1 MAAEL
6 GRLERGHP
14 DSEFLPF
21 LNSGN
26 YSLLFKFWNVAPK
39 VRVCVCVCVCARA
52 REVGGA
58 GIVEEGLEGSCLDY
72 MGRGEGQCA
81 SPPHS
86 RLEAWGAWSLNLK
99 RLGPFAS

>member
-39 VRVCVCVCVCARA
+39 VRVCVCVCVCVHVHVRWVGQESLRRA
-52 REVGGA
+52 LKAVVLITWAEEKGSVHHHPTVGW
-58 GIVEEGLEGSCLDY
+58 
-72 MGRGEGQCA
+72 RPGE
-81 SPPHS
+81 
-86 RLEAWGAWSLNLK
+86 
-99 RLGPFAS
+99 LGH

>member
-1 MAAEL
+1 M
-6 GRLERGHP
+6 GTTHFFSSFGMWP
-14 DSEFLPF
+14 Q
-21 LNSGN
+21 
-26 YSLLFKFWNVAPK
+26 KF
-39 VRVCVCVCVCARA
+39 VCVCVCVRARA